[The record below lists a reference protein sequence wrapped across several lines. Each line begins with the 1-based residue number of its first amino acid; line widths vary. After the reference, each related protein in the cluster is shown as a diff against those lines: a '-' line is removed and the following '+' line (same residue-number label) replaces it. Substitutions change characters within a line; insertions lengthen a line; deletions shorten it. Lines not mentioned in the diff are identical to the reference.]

1 LAKVADRSPV
11 PAASARLIAL
21 FLDMMTAERN
31 AAGNTVAA
39 YRRDLEDLAHWLAGR
54 EVALA
59 DAGSE
64 DLRAWI
70 ASLSRAG
77 LAAST
82 QARKTSALRRFYRF
96 LFTEGFTGADPG
108 AALDSPGRGCPL
120 PKVLSIDEIASL
132 LAAAR
137 EDGTARGIRLQCL
150 IEMLYAGGLR
160 VTELLTLPYPPLSGD
175 RRFLMVRGKGGK
187 DRLTPMSPEALAA
200 LDAYLAVRERF
211 LRKGAP
217 APFLF
222 PSRGKEGH
230 LTRQHF
236 ALELKKTAVAA
247 GLDRAKVSPHVLRH
261 AFATHLLAGGADL
274 RTLQTLLGHADIAT
288 TQIYTHLQD
297 DELRRTVHE
306 RHPLAGRGRS
316 R

>member
-1 LAKVADRSPV
+1 MTG
-11 PAASARLIAL
+11 ARLIAL
-21 FLDMMTAERN
+21 FLDMMVAERN
-31 AAGNTVAA
+31 AAANTISA
-39 YRRDLEDLAHWLAGR
+39 YQRDLNDLHDWL
-54 EVALA
+54 
-59 DAGSE
+59 GSRSTAME
-64 DLRAWI
+64 AASSDDLRAWI
-70 ASLSRAG
+70 AELSRAG

-82 QARKTSALRRFYRF
+82 QARKTSAARRFYRF
-96 LFTEGFTGADPG
+96 LFSEGLASDDPG
-108 AALDSPGRGCPL
+108 SVLDTPRRGRPL
-120 PKVLSIDEIASL
+120 PKVLTVEEIEEL
-132 LAAAR
+132 IVVAR
-137 EDGTARGIRLQCL
+137 QDGSAKGLRLQCL

-160 VTELLTLPYPPLSGD
+160 VSELLTLPFPPHSGD

-187 DRLTPMSPEALAA
+187 DRLAPMSPEALTA
-200 LDAYLAVRERF
+200 LDSYLAIRDRF
-211 LRKGAP
+211 LAKGAP
-217 APFLF
+217 SPFLF

-236 ALELKKTAVAA
+236 ALELKKKAVAA

-306 RHPLAGRGRS
+306 RHPLAARERS

>member
-1 LAKVADRSPV
+1 MAR
-11 PAASARLIAL
+11 AAQGTGNGGRLVAL
-21 FLDMMTAERN
+21 FLDMMSAERN
-31 AAGNTVAA
+31 AAANTISA
-39 YRRDLEDLAHWLAGR
+39 YRRDLEDLESWLSSR
-54 EVALA
+54 NVAMQGA
-59 DAGSE
+59 TSD

-70 ASLSRAG
+70 AGLSRAG
-77 LAAST
+77 LATST
-82 QARKTSALRRFYRF
+82 QARKTSAARRFYRF
-96 LFTEGFTGADPG
+96 LYAEGLAEDDPG
-108 AALDSPGRGCPL
+108 AVLDTPKRGRSL
-120 PKVLSIDEIASL
+120 PKVLSVDDIARLIS
-132 LAAAR
+132 AAR
-137 EDGTARGIRLQCL
+137 EDSSTKGLRLQCL

-187 DRLTPMSPEALAA
+187 DRLAPMSPEALSA
-200 LDAYLAVRERF
+200 LDAYLEIRDRF
-211 LRKGAP
+211 LPKGAP
-217 APFLF
+217 SPFLF

-236 ALELKKTAVAA
+236 ALELKKLAALA
-247 GLDRAKVSPHVLRH
+247 GLDQKKVSPHVLRH

-306 RHPLAGRGRS
+306 RHPLARQ
-316 R
+316 